1 MKEDVELLKA
11 ELTAMR
17 MLLRAILSSMPP
29 EMLEQ
34 VNEKF
39 RINYLRGRFALK
51 AQHCGSR
58 ALAAYVS
65 ETDKIA

>member
-1 MKEDVELLKA
+1 MNEDVELLKA

-34 VNEKF
+34 VNEQF
-39 RINYLRGRFALK
+39 RINHLRGRFALK
-51 AQHCGSR
+51 AQHCSGR
-58 ALAAYVS
+58 VLAAYGR
-65 ETDKIA
+65 ETDKVA